1 MMYRFQF
8 SRNKFSNTT
17 AVMENDQ
24 LAQSIGLK
32 SAPTFILVRERKEP
46 LGIVGAQSYSIF
58 QKTISQLEKPQG
70 FPNGKGDVYDI

>member
-1 MMYRFQF
+1 MMYQFQF

-46 LGIVGAQSYSIF
+46 LGIVGAQSHSIY
-58 QKTISQLEKPQG
+58 QKTISQLEKP
-70 FPNGKGDVYDI
+70 

>member
-1 MMYRFQF
+1 
-8 SRNKFSNTT
+8 
-17 AVMENDQ
+17 MENDQ

-58 QKTISQLEKPQG
+58 QKTISQLEKP
-70 FPNGKGDVYDI
+70 

>member
-1 MMYRFQF
+1 MVYQFQF

-58 QKTISQLEKPQG
+58 EKTISQLEKP
-70 FPNGKGDVYDI
+70 